1 MSIKNKIKVTD
12 PEATVIKDT
21 TGNDVGI
28 KYDKLPTW
36 LSSTPKTSRDQ
47 NKIKVTDPEAK
58 VIKDATGNDVGIKY
72 DKLPAWL
79 SSTPKTS
86 RDQST
91 INTNT
96 NGADTLAKQKSV
108 KKVTLENNATAPTE
122 TMSSENDYINTIADL
137 QKIAKQSEY
146 ENAYKKV
153 MSQIEEARAKTNAE
167 YKAKMNDSDVSSQL
181 QQKNYFENVANR
193 GQTNSGSTSQGELA
207 LKIAGMNNQSALRT
221 GQAQAM
227 ADLNRDENNAYSD
240 YVNNVAQSN
249 ANIDI
254 QRYQNLLEQYR
265 LDQEKASKEAKEAL
279 EREIATIAQYDSDYA
294 AEIQRREA
302 LDPNDPLIPYLKIAR
317 QEKLDELEAGLQEKI
332 KEEQEA
338 REKEVKI
345 LMQLKDYDALD
356 ALGYDTSM
364 LRKESALDMARTQ
377 SLINSSNSSGGGSGG
392 GSGNGKNS
400 TANYQSI
407 YEDAFKMKT
416 SDDINY
422 AYKDIVAYILNQG
435 LTEEEEYQMISS
447 LGLLEFM

>member
-28 KYDKLPTW
+28 KYDKLPT
-36 LSSTPKTSRDQ
+36 
-47 NKIKVTDPEAK
+47 
-58 VIKDATGNDVGIKY
+58 
-72 DKLPAWL
+72 WL

-227 ADLNRDENNAYSD
+227 ADLNRDAYNAYSD

-265 LDQEKASKEAKEAL
+265 IDQENLRQEQKERL
-279 EREIATIAQYDSDYA
+279 QHEIATIAQYEGDFDA
-294 AEIQRREA
+294 AIAREEA
-302 LDPNDPLIPYLKIAR
+302 KDPNSIMLSYLRNAKVEGEKKLK
-317 QEKLDELEAGLQEKI
+317 EKLEETLKEA
-332 KEEQEA
+332 KEEQEKQA
-338 REKEVKI
+338 KL

-356 ALGYDTSM
+356 ALGYNTSL

-377 SLINSSNSSGGGSGG
+377 SLINSSNSSGSGKSKNNYSNVLKG
-392 GSGNGKNS
+392 VQGYLENNGTDYEENIAGAKYLVGELNVDNIDATEMVNIMRQTNMPIAVMARALKNYNTTDEEIAEFVRGYFGNE
-400 TANYQSI
+400 I
-407 YEDAFKMKT
+407 
-416 SDDINY
+416 SDDYLQKILDY
-422 AYKDIVAYILNQG
+422 ANK
-435 LTEEEEYQMISS
+435 
-447 LGLLEFM
+447 